1 MWLTGLWKFDDS
13 DARTCDAATSSSC
26 RCGLSADVLGGLFG
40 ISNCHKALQVCST
53 HVLLRA
59 SASARGFL
67 MCFPRLDSRVSH
79 STLPAAQLLQ
89 GCRSV
94 TSHLTRRALQVTHA
108 NFARFRGGSDML
120 PKLDV
125 CFVWKTPKSVTKI
138 VP

>member
-1 MWLTGLWKFDDS
+1 MYLVGFPGLV
-13 DARTCDAATSSSC
+13 TATE
-26 RCGLSADVLGGLFG
+26 
-40 ISNCHKALQVCST
+40 LQVDIT
-53 HVLLRA
+53 HVLLRV

-79 STLPAAQLLQ
+79 STLAVAQLLQ
-89 GCRSV
+89 GWRSV

-125 CFVWKTPKSVTKI
+125 CFDLEDAEVGYQNCP
-138 VP
+138 